1 MLDNKQIR
9 AIFLFKLK
17 VCYKAAETIHNIS
30 NTFGTANE
38 GVYNAVGF
46 QEGLRR
52 REP

>member
-1 MLDNKQIR
+1 MILK
-9 AIFLFKLK
+9 FKMDS
-17 VCYKAAETIHNIS
+17 KAAETIHNIS

-38 GVYNAVGF
+38 GVYNTVGF